1 MIVTSTRDASLR
13 VTFKEAAVRNAPE
26 DGGLFLPAGL
36 APFAD
41 VADLLALPFRA
52 RSTEILSR
60 LLAPEFTRA
69 EVESMVAAA
78 FDFPL
83 VHREIQPGLSV
94 LELFHGPS
102 LSFKD
107 FGVRFLAQVL
117 AHLRE
122 RAVAGGATSNGSIAS
137 DASDGGLR
145 TVLTATSG
153 DTGAA
158 VVNAFHRLPGF
169 AVVVLYPAG
178 RISPLQERQIATLG
192 ENVLAFAVAGSF
204 DDCQR
209 LVKGCFAEPA
219 LARTAGLVS
228 ANSIH
233 LARLLAQ
240 VTYYFEAAARAALA
254 AGGRPLVVAVPSGN
268 FGNLCAG
275 LLAQRLGAPIAT
287 LVAAT
292 NANRTV
298 PDFLDGLPFAP
309 RASLATLSNAMD
321 VGAPNNWQRIERLF
335 DDDPVALRAALRW
348 GSSDDEATRDAL
360 TDLYAQGYRA
370 DPHGAVAFDV
380 LRRNLRPGEHG
391 LFLATAHPAKFE
403 ATRDPEQALPPALAA
418 AGARALLAEP
428 LAANVAVLRARL
440 FDLAER
446 MRRENAEGMRC

>member
-1 MIVTSTRDASLR
+1 MIVTSTRDPALR
-13 VTFKEAAVRNAPE
+13 TSFFEAAARNAPA
-26 DGGLFLPAGL
+26 DGGLYLPLEL

-41 VADLLALPFRA
+41 LPALLELPFA
-52 RSTEILSR
+52 ERSAEILFR
-60 LLAPEFTRA
+60 LLAPELTRD
-69 EVESMVAAA
+69 EVAAMVGA
-78 FDFPL
+78 ALDFPV
-83 VHREIQPGLSV
+83 VHRELSPELSV

-117 AHLRE
+117 ARLRVQSE
-122 RAVAGGATSNGSIAS
+122 RSAGGAN
-137 DASDGGLR
+137 GLR

-178 RISPLQERQIATLG
+178 RISPLQESQIATLG
-192 ENVLAFAVAGSF
+192 DNVRAFAVAGSF

-209 LVKGCFAEPA
+209 LVKSAFADPE
-219 LARTAGLVS
+219 LAGRLQLVS

-240 VTYYFEAAARAALA
+240 ITYYFEAAARAAP
-254 AGGRPLVVAVPSGN
+254 GGRPLVVGVPSGN

-275 LLAQRLGAPIAT
+275 LLAQRLGAPIAHF
-287 LVAAT
+287 VAAT

-298 PDFLDGLPFAP
+298 PDFLDGQPFTP

-335 DDDPVALRAALRW
+335 ADDPVALRAGLRW
-348 GSSDDEATRDAL
+348 GSADDDATRRAL
-360 TDLYAQGYRA
+360 ADLDRLGYRA
-370 DPHGAVAFDV
+370 DPHAAVAFDV
-380 LRRNLRPGEHG
+380 LRRNLRRGEHG

-403 ATRDPEQALPPALAA
+403 ATRDLAAKLPPALAA
-418 AGARALLAEP
+418 AAARPLRAESM
-428 LAANVAVLRARL
+428 AANSGALKARL
-440 FDLAER
+440 GELADR
-446 MRRENAEGMRC
+446 QLP

>member
-13 VTFKEAAVRNAPE
+13 VTFKEAALRNAPG
-26 DGGLFLPAGL
+26 DGGLYLPAGL
-36 APFAD
+36 SPFAD
-41 VADLLALPFRA
+41 VAELLALPFGA
-52 RSTEILSR
+52 RSTEILLR
-60 LLAPEFTRA
+60 LLAPEFRRS

-78 FDFPL
+78 FDFE
-83 VHREIQPGLSV
+83 VAYREIGPALSV

-117 AHLRE
+117 ARLGPS
-122 RAVAGGATSNGSIAS
+122 ADDADDADDADNGGGR
-137 DASDGGLR
+137 R

-158 VVNAFHRLPGF
+158 VVNAFHRLAGF
-169 AVVVLYPAG
+169 AVVVLYPQG

-192 ENVLAFAVAGSF
+192 DNVQAFAVAGSF

-209 LVKGCFAEPA
+209 LVKSAFADPE
-219 LARTAGLVS
+219 LARRAGLVS

-240 VTYYFEAAARAALA
+240 ITYYFEAAARAAA
-254 AGGRPLVVAVPSGN
+254 AADGRPLVVAVPSGN

-298 PDFLDGLPFAP
+298 PDFLDGQPFAP
-309 RASLATLSNAMD
+309 RASVATLANAMD

-335 DDDPVALRAALRW
+335 ADDAAAMRASLRW
-348 GSSDDEATRDAL
+348 GSADDRATRAAL
-360 TDLYAQGYRA
+360 ARLAAEGYRC
-370 DPHGAVAFDV
+370 DPHGAVACDV
-380 LRRNLRPGEHG
+380 LRRKLQAGEHG

-403 ATRDPEQALPPALAA
+403 ATRDPAEPLPAALAA
-418 AGARALLAEP
+418 AARRPLLARPLAPETAALRAALLDIAH
-428 LAANVAVLRARL
+428 RAR
-440 FDLAER
+440 F
-446 MRRENAEGMRC
+446 

>member
-13 VTFKEAAVRNAPE
+13 VTFKEAAARNAPA
-26 DGGLFLPAGL
+26 DGGLYLPVGL
-36 APFAD
+36 SPFAD
-41 VADLLALPFRA
+41 VGDLLAQPFRS

-60 LLAPEFTRA
+60 LLAPEFPRA

-78 FDFPL
+78 FDFEIGC
-83 VHREIQPGLSV
+83 REIRPALSV

-117 AHLRE
+117 ARLE
-122 RAVAGGATSNGSIAS
+122 PQAGIAGVGRNP
-137 DASDGGLR
+137 GGRR

-158 VVNAFHRLPGF
+158 VVHAFHRLPGF

-178 RISPLQERQIATLG
+178 RISPLQESQIATLG
-192 ENVLAFAVAGSF
+192 DNVQAFAVSGSF

-209 LVKGCFAEPA
+209 LVKAAFADPE
-219 LARTAGLVS
+219 LARSAGLVS

-240 VTYYFEAAARAALA
+240 IPYYFEAAARVASALDR
-254 AGGRPLVVAVPSGN
+254 RPLVVAVPSGN

-275 LLAQRLGAPIAT
+275 VLAQRLGAPIAT

-292 NANRTV
+292 NATRRV
-298 PDFLDGLPFAP
+298 RDFLVGQPFAP
-309 RASLATLSNAMD
+309 RASVATLSNAMD

-335 DDDPVALRAALRW
+335 ADDPAALRAGLRW
-348 GSSDDEATRDAL
+348 GSADDRATRAAL
-360 TDLYAQGYRA
+360 ADLAALGLRS
-370 DPHGAVAFDV
+370 DPHGAVAYDV
-380 LRRNLRPGEHG
+380 LRRTLRDGEHG

-403 ATRDPEQALPPALAA
+403 ATRDPAEPLPAALAA
-418 AGARALLAEP
+418 AARRPLLARP
-428 LAANVAVLRARL
+428 LAPDAAQLRASL
-440 FDLAER
+440 LDLTDR
-446 MRRENAEGMRC
+446 TRS